1 MERRLAAIMA
11 TDVVGYSR
19 LMELDEAGTLTAL
32 KAHREELIDP
42 IITEHRGRIV
52 KLMGDGALVEFASVV
67 DAVECAVA
75 IQQAMAERTAGS
87 SEKNPIEFRIG
98 VNLGDVI
105 VEGDDI
111 YGDGVNLAA
120 RLEGLAEPG
129 GICISDK
136 VHSEI
141 RAKLDATF
149 ADGGEEVVKNITEP
163 VRVWR
168 WARMRATSRAGS
180 RSAEPG
186 SRMTERP
193 TIAVLPFDDLSRDP
207 EGETFADG
215 LTEDIITSLSR
226 TRWYQVTARN
236 STFAYKGR
244 SPDIRQVAEE
254 LGARYVLEG
263 SVRKAGDRIRITAQL
278 IDAKTGN
285 HVWADRFDRILDDVF
300 ALQDE
305 IAHRVSSILIE
316 TIWQDVAQQVAKLS
330 PEEYGPYEHAYRATE
345 LLHRLTPRDVAE
357 ATDGYLKAIELGP
370 ELSLPHL
377 GLGCCYFGAWL
388 FWGDPAET
396 ALERLYHHAAKL
408 HEMAP
413 DDAQTY
419 RLLSRVSMTKGEFAE
434 AKRHNDRALKLNPN
448 DGDIVVT
455 QGIYYTFS
463 GEPEEALPWFAQ
475 ALDLHSETPHSAD
488 IFRAWL
494 SIAQFVKGDYGDAV
508 ATLKEIGGMALI
520 RNLMR
525 AACHARLE
533 EMADARA
540 SAQAVLAELPAF
552 RVSGIGLWRVFRR
565 EQDGECLRRALLDA
579 GLPD

>member
-1 MERRLAAIMA
+1 MERRLTAILAA
-11 TDVVGYSR
+11 DVVGYSR

-87 SEKNPIEFRIG
+87 SEKNLIEFRIG

-141 RAKLDATF
+141 RSKLDAAF
-149 ADGGEEVVKNITEP
+149 ADGGEEVVKNIVEP
-163 VRVWR
+163 VRVWH
-168 WARMRATSRAGS
+168 WSRAQAMPHAGS
-180 RSAEPG
+180 RRTG
-186 SRMTERP
+186 TRSRMTERP

-207 EGETFADG
+207 ESETFADG
-215 LTEDIITSLSR
+215 LTEDIIASLSR

-244 SPDIRQVAEE
+244 SPDIRQAAEE

-263 SVRKAGDRIRITAQL
+263 SVRKAGDRTRITAQL

-285 HVWADRFDRILDDVF
+285 HVWADRFDRTVDDVF
-300 ALQDE
+300 TVQDE
-305 IAHRVSSILIE
+305 IARRVSSILIE
-316 TIWQDVAQQVAKLS
+316 TIWQDVAQQVTKLN
-330 PEEYGPYEHAYRATE
+330 PEEYGPYEYAYRATE
-345 LLHRLTPRDVAE
+345 LLHRLTPKDVAE
-357 ATDGYLKAIELGP
+357 ATIGYLKAIELGP
-370 ELSLPHL
+370 ELSFPHL
-377 GLGCCYFGAWL
+377 GLGFCYFSAWQY
-388 FWGDPAET
+388 WGDPAGN
-396 ALERLYHHAAKL
+396 ALEQLYYHAAKV

-434 AKRHNDRALKLNPN
+434 AKRHVDRALKLNPN
-448 DGDIVVT
+448 DGDIVVA
-455 QGIYYTFS
+455 QGIYYTMA
-463 GEPEEALPWFAQ
+463 GEPEEAIPWFAQ
-475 ALDLHSETPHSAD
+475 ALDLHSETPYSAD

-508 ATLKEIGGMALI
+508 ATLKDIGGMALV

-525 AACHARLE
+525 AACHAQME
-533 EMADARA
+533 ETTEAQTSAR
-540 SAQAVLAELPAF
+540 AVLAELPAF
-552 RVSGIGLWRVFRR
+552 RVAGMGLWRMFRR
-565 EQDGECLRRALLDA
+565 EEDGQCLRRALLDA